1 MDISQ
6 FQSSCVFNWSHARDS
21 TSRFVGWLVGWSV
34 GWSVYWLFGCTWTLL
49 INLVHFLSVEI
60 GKISNFGKCKCGTDG
75 WTNGWTDRPTNQPTD
90 GPTRRPIELRA
101 RTKNRSIDHKA
112 IHERDDTSVLVSL
125 GELFY
130 MIIGTTVLSH
140 GLSMEKTRRT
150 LECFIMFKP
159 KQYLQPLVKYQTI
172 IINQLVN

>member
-1 MDISQ
+1 MSIYLLHNTRSGA
-6 FQSSCVFNWSHARDS
+6 CHWRRD
-21 TSRFVGWLVGWSV
+21 
-34 GWSVYWLFGCTWTLL
+34 
-49 INLVHFLSVEI
+49 
-60 GKISNFGKCKCGTDG
+60 
-75 WTNGWTDRPTNQPTD
+75 P
-90 GPTRRPIELRA
+90 
-101 RTKNRSIDHKA
+101 

-159 KQYLQPLVKYQTI
+159 KQYLQPLI
-172 IINQLVN
+172 LVQIRKFSAGAESM